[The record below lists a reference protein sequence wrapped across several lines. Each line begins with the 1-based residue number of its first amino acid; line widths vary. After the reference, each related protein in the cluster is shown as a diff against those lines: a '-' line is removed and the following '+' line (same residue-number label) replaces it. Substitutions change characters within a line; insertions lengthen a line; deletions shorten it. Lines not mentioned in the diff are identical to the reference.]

1 MTIPRTAVLAACAFA
16 ATALAPV
23 LANAQLFT
31 LTKDEMISL
40 TTQNPFDRFSD
51 GRPKVPD
58 SILDR
63 AREMSSEEA
72 WAVRGNGN
80 GPGRGY
86 RNQYADGFEVLHPGK
101 TMVGRAFTV
110 QFMPARPD
118 LDLFN
123 NAKAV
128 KNGLPAR
135 MNNQVAIDML
145 QPGDVLVVDLF
156 GKVDGGT
163 MVGDNPYLHH
173 EDDEERAHGGR
184 RRDSRSSGRLR
195 NGYAGLLS

>member
-1 MTIPRTAVLAACAFA
+1 MKIPRTAVLAACACTA
-16 ATALAPV
+16 AVLAP
-23 LANAQLFT
+23 AFAHAQLFT

-40 TTQNPFDRFSD
+40 TTQNPFDRFAD

-58 SILDR
+58 SILNR

-72 WAVRGNGN
+72 WAVLGNGN

-86 RNQYADGFEVLHPGK
+86 RSQYASDFEVLHPGK

-123 NAKAV
+123 NSKAQ
-128 KNGLPAR
+128 KNGLPA
-135 MNNQVAIDML
+135 A
-145 QPGDVLVVDLF
+145 
-156 GKVDGGT
+156 
-163 MVGDNPYLHH
+163 H
-173 EDDEERAHGGR
+173 E
-184 RRDSRSSGRLR
+184 
-195 NGYAGLLS
+195 